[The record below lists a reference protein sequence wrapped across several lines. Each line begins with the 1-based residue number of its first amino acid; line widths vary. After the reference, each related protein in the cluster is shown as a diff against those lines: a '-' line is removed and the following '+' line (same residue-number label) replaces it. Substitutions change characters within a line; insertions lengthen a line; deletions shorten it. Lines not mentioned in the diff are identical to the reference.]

1 MSIKLWVKSQEGASY
16 LCNLQP
22 FSETYNCN
30 TATKLWNCSRLQVT
44 FYAFCGYSIC
54 NFFLL
59 KHIEVVKCLP
69 ILIWLYV
76 EWLTLPLADKF
87 QTAASSGWTVKYFV
101 NGFYF
106 SLSVRLY
113 LLLSGCHQQ
122 SNITDWWHRV
132 DYLELCLEFSSCI
145 CHKNGPVWFL
155 VQKCKRSTSD

>member
-1 MSIKLWVKSQEGASY
+1 MRLINQSRRTIVRGAIGRFFIDPCVAFHVLSESCFASRLLLMSIKLWVKSQEGASY

-113 LLLSGCHQQ
+113 LLLSGCH
-122 SNITDWWHRV
+122 
-132 DYLELCLEFSSCI
+132 
-145 CHKNGPVWFL
+145 
-155 VQKCKRSTSD
+155 